1 MLSQSEN
8 NNHNNFMVNY
18 IIQVQMSSEK
28 VGHFLNI
35 TQIVIGQTIN
45 QMRQFTS

>member
-28 VGHFLNI
+28 VGHFLYI